1 MFGVEGLIVSRGSH
15 ASGVIFFDEDPY
27 QFGCFMK
34 TPRGDIITQ
43 YDLESDEAAG
53 LTKYDW
59 LITSVQDKITETIK
73 LLQEHN
79 ELDAN
84 KSLREIYNE
93 YLAPEVL
100 NFEDK
105 KIWDA
110 INSGTILDLFQF
122 DSAVGSQGIKKVH
135 PDSLNDLSNTNG
147 IIRLM
152 AQDGQ
157 ELPLDKF
164 VRYKNNINLWYQEM
178 KQTGLTQNE
187 MKTMEKYMLKSHGLA
202 ISQECIMWS
211 LMDPDICGFT
221 LGEANAARKVISKK
235 RMDKLPALKEKV
247 MVQAKSPA
255 IGQYEWQY
263 VIQPSAGYGFSDIH
277 SLFYS
282 MVGFQTAYIATK
294 WNQIYWDT
302 ACLIVNS
309 GSLENDEQSD
319 EAEEDNAK
327 ERSTNYTKFAKALE
341 EVISQGIKVSLID
354 INKSS
359 YGFEPDIANQQI
371 LFGMK
376 ALSGINKD
384 TIDKII
390 AARPYNNFKD
400 FLKKCPLN
408 KTAMI
413 SLIKSGAFDNLE
425 LDVANKLN
433 IEPRL
438 LIMIYYLSIACEPKT
453 KLTLQNFNSLIEKR
467 LLPSELNFEKDTF
480 IINKWFKKRKVR
492 DYYNV
497 TGTVRDI
504 NKLIEYYGDIF
515 DIIDNNCYVNQKVWD
530 KLYKSIMD
538 KAKEWLKNNQTAAL
552 AQYNLELFKDIWNKY
567 ATGTISA
574 WEMEALC
581 FYYHAHELAD
591 VNFQKYGIIDFN
603 ILSPNSAIDKFFKRN
618 GKEIPIYK
626 ISRIA
631 GTVIGKNDTR
641 HSISLLTTTGV
652 VNVKFSKDY
661 YAMYARQ
668 LSEVQPDG
676 TKKVIEKGWFVRG
689 TKLMVTGY
697 RREDTFVA
705 KTYKSRGD
713 HMLYKITK
721 VEGRNIVLT
730 HQRWG
735 QNAEE
740 D

>member
-1 MFGVEGLIVSRGSH
+1 MSSLINANGVTSH
-15 ASGVIFFDEDPY
+15 SEKNV
-27 QFGCFMK
+27 
-34 TPRGDIITQ
+34 
-43 YDLESDEAAG
+43 
-53 LTKYDW
+53 
-59 LITSVQDKITETIK
+59 
-73 LLQEHN
+73 
-79 ELDAN
+79 
-84 KSLREIYNE
+84 
-93 YLAPEVL
+93 
-100 NFEDK
+100 
-105 KIWDA
+105 
-110 INSGTILDLFQF
+110 

-178 KQTGLTQNE
+178 KQTGLTQDE

-221 LGEANAARKVISKK
+221 LGKADAARKVISKK

-247 MVQAKSPA
+247 MAQAKSPA

-327 ERSTNYTKFAKALE
+327 ERSTDYTKLAKALG

-497 TGTVRDI
+497 TETALDI

-515 DIIDNNCYVNQKVWD
+515 DIIDNNYYVNQKVWD

-689 TKLMVTGY
+689 TKLIVTGY

-721 VEGRNIVLT
+721 VEGRNIILT

-735 QNAEE
+735 QKNAEE